1 MKRHHIIV
9 VALWASLAL
18 AADPAKP
25 APKPATPDKSK
36 PASTNPMAGHPGGPG
51 APPEKPKPLTPEE
64 TKKAL
69 YVFGTFIAQRTPI
82 GSASLTSEELD
93 RLLKGFSAAA
103 LNQPLE
109 VKPDDMMQKV
119 QQFLNERA
127 QARAEEEKKK
137 GAAFLEKAATE
148 PGAQKL
154 PSGIIYTE
162 LAAGTGPTP
171 APADT
176 VSVHYKGTLVDGK
189 EFDSSY
195 KRGTPAQFR
204 LDGVIRCWTEGVG
217 KMKVGGKSKL
227 VCPSELAYGE
237 RGRPGSIQPNSVLV
251 FEVELLGIPSQ
262 DSGK

>member
-1 MKRHHIIV
+1 VKRHHIIV
-9 VALWASLAL
+9 VALWASLGL

-25 APKPATPDKSK
+25 APKPATLDKSK
-36 PASTNPMAGHPGGPG
+36 PANPAAAHPGGPG

-82 GSASLTSEELD
+82 GSADLTSEELD

-119 QQFLNERA
+119 QQLLNERA
-127 QARAEEEKKK
+127 QAKAEEEKKK
-137 GAAFLEKAATE
+137 GATFLEKAATE
-148 PGAQKL
+148 SGAQKL
-154 PSGIIYTE
+154 PSGVDYTE
-162 LAAGTGPTP
+162 LAAGTGPSP

-195 KRGTPAQFR
+195 KRGAPAQFR

-227 VCPSELAYGE
+227 VCPSDLAYGE
-237 RGRPGSIQPNSVLV
+237 RGRPGSIPANSVLV
-251 FEVELLGIPSQ
+251 FEVELLGIPSL